1 MADLTKI
8 EGWTAKEKKEWNG
21 KVKKQPKHVRDIAS
35 KLDPWKLY
43 RLKSTGDR
51 VIVLGF
57 NEGEENGVTVRV
69 EINAKYNL
77 VPFERNVFGIDPN
90 DIEECDLPGP
100 NERLGDLGFTIKQ
113 YKDFMSQQKK
123 KVKKPL
129 VN

>member
-1 MADLTKI
+1 
-8 EGWTAKEKKEWNG
+8 
-21 KVKKQPKHVRDIAS
+21 
-35 KLDPWKLY
+35 
-43 RLKSTGDR
+43 
-51 VIVLGF
+51 
-57 NEGEENGVTVRV
+57 
-69 EINAKYNL
+69 

-100 NERLGDLGFTIKQ
+100 NERLGDLGFTIEQ